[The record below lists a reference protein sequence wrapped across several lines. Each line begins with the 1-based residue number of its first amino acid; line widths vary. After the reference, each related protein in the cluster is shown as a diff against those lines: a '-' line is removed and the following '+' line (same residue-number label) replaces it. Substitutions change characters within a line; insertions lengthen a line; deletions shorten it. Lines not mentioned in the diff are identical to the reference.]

1 MFGAIYVLYSIEG
14 SEQPLFQF
22 TSFSQSCARLQEVA
36 PVVRP
41 SFAQIGNQ
49 STVKL
54 WLNQDVFFRHFLLVV
69 IMCAKDWLKRY
80 GETQPRISAPWKIQA
95 ESPEVANQDIPL
107 STKLAYFMVNLKT
120 MGAGRSV
127 SWSSW
132 LPTQGTD
139 NVVPTGCRI
148 PELAAEKLM

>member
-1 MFGAIYVLYSIEG
+1 MLYSIEG

-54 WLNQDVFFRHFLLVV
+54 
-69 IMCAKDWLKRY
+69 
-80 GETQPRISAPWKIQA
+80 
-95 ESPEVANQDIPL
+95 
-107 STKLAYFMVNLKT
+107 
-120 MGAGRSV
+120 
-127 SWSSW
+127 
-132 LPTQGTD
+132 
-139 NVVPTGCRI
+139 
-148 PELAAEKLM
+148 